1 MVLNKANNLGM
12 MESEFVWIATN
23 WLSTKLD
30 TDSPLASDVMN
41 DFQGVITLRMYVPDS
56 KLKRKFVSKWN
67 NLTKG
72 KSANA
77 SFRLNTYGLYA
88 YDTVWLLAHA
98 IDAFF
103 NQGGVISFSND
114 SKLTELRGGSLT
126 LDALNIFNG
135 GNLLL
140 KSILQVNMS
149 GVTGPI
155 KFTPDK
161 DLINPAFEVINVIGT
176 GFRRVG
182 YWTNYSGLS
191 VLTPEVLYTKPPNC
205 SSANQRLYDVIWPGQ
220 TTKLPRGWTFPK
232 NGTQLRIGVPIRVS
246 YREFVSQGEGTDTFN
261 GYCIDVF
268 TTALNLLP
276 YAVPYILVPF
286 GDGRN
291 NPSSTELVRSIT
303 IGVSTTNKNCF
314 RTFCETFISY
324 LFIFNF
330 FFYCLVFFFYK
341 GL

>member
-1 MVLNKANNLGM
+1 M
-12 MESEFVWIATN
+12 
-23 WLSTKLD
+23 
-30 TDSPLASDVMN
+30 
-41 DFQGVITLRMYVPDS
+41 
-56 KLKRKFVSKWN
+56 
-67 NLTKG
+67 
-72 KSANA
+72 
-77 SFRLNTYGLYA
+77 
-88 YDTVWLLAHA
+88 
-98 IDAFF
+98 
-103 NQGGVISFSND
+103 
-114 SKLTELRGGSLT
+114 T

-205 SSANQRLYDVIWPGQ
+205 SSANQRLYDVIWPGK

-246 YREFVSQGEGTDTFN
+246 YHEFVSQVEGPDKFI

-268 TTALNLLP
+268 TAALNLLP
-276 YAVPYILVPF
+276 YAVPHILVPF

-314 RTFCETFISY
+314 RTFCDTFISY

-330 FFYCLVFFFYK
+330 FFIV
-341 GL
+341 